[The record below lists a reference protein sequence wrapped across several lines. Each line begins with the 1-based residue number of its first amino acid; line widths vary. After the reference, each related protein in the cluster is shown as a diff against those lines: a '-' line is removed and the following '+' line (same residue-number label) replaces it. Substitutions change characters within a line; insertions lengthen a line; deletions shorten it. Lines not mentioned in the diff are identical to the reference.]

1 MAAYVVNLSIEKG
14 TDFEASFTVTGDD
27 GDPLNLLY
35 TTAFGSIKKHPTSE
49 RSHDFVVGITTSES
63 SINVSMGRT
72 VTSQLSSGRN
82 CFDIFIQ
89 NNQLDFV
96 SRVVTGTV
104 IVEDT
109 II

>member
-1 MAAYVVNLSIEKG
+1 
-14 TDFEASFTVTGDD
+14 
-27 GDPLNLLY
+27 
-35 TTAFGSIKKHPTSE
+35 
-49 RSHDFVVGITTSES
+49 
-63 SINVSMGRT
+63 MGRT